1 MEKREKTELGY
12 DGHSAAGPPTLH
24 EPVKELKPINHL
36 QNISFPRLLF
46 SICLYLYLEI
56 LYLTKE
62 KGLKGCIV
70 NPCCG
75 NRVSKRQQQ
84 RQGSDLLIYL
94 SCGRDYR

>member
-1 MEKREKTELGY
+1 MEKRERKLNWVTMVILQLA
-12 DGHSAAGPPTLH
+12 HLH